1 MKDDLRKYLWDI
13 LEAVKRLEK
22 ATLSPVT
29 LQEFSNNDI
38 LINAVERN
46 FEIIGEALKR
56 ALEIDPELPI
66 TDARKIIGMRNII
79 AHNYD
84 EVEAINLWGTVKK
97 NVPVLRSEI
106 EALLK

>member
-1 MKDDLRKYLWDI
+1 MQ
-13 LEAVKRLEK
+13 AVNRLEK
-22 ATLSPVT
+22 ATASPTT
-29 LQEFSNNDI
+29 LEQFSNNDI

-56 ALEIDPELPI
+56 ALEIEPRLSV
-66 TDARKIIGMRNII
+66 TDTRKIIGMRNII

-97 NVPVLRSEI
+97 NIPVLKSEI
-106 EALLK
+106 EKIMSDAG

>member
-1 MKDDLRKYLWDI
+1 MRDDLQKYLWDI

-22 ATLSPVT
+22 AAAAPLTFE
-29 LQEFSNNDI
+29 EFSKNDI

-56 ALEIDPELPI
+56 ALEIDPHLSI

-79 AHNYD
+79 VHNYD
-84 EVEAINLWGTVKK
+84 EVEAINLWGIVKK
-97 NVPVLRSEI
+97 NVPILKSEI
-106 EALLK
+106 EKLFN

>member
-1 MKDDLRKYLWDI
+1 MSDNLPKYLWDI
-13 LEAVKRLEK
+13 AEAIKRLER
-22 ATLSPVT
+22 ATAAPLT
-29 LQEFSNNDI
+29 FDEFSKNDI

-56 ALEIDPELPI
+56 ALETNQDLQI

-84 EVEAINLWGTVKK
+84 EVEAINLWGTLKK
-97 NVPVLRSEI
+97 NIPVLKSEI
-106 EALLK
+106 EQLIK